1 MPFPPDAPTPT
12 FPYQVEARIGE
23 GAMGIVYRA
32 VEPVL
37 DRPVAIKTLKAQAL
51 SAETPDVAREY
62 RLRFLQEAKAA
73 AALSHPGATT
83 IYRTGEEDGV
93 PYIAMEWLEGKT
105 LEQLLREEGVL
116 PPSRAALLIID
127 LLGTLEAAHVAG
139 VVHRDIK
146 PANLVLL
153 RDGRLKVTDF
163 GIARLRGSE
172 LVKTQAGFVL
182 ATPRFASPEQLRA
195 EEVDGRSDLFSVGIL
210 FYQAVTGRFPFG
222 GDDFLQVA
230 TAIFRDEPPPV
241 RSLNPAVP
249 AELAAVIE
257 TALRKDRE
265 VRWQSAREMSEA
277 LSAALSAAAARVSPT
292 DETRA
297 ALLGSNAPGVPG
309 AAAAEKSAVLRGV
322 PAGERWRAAV
332 AAARSW
338 PAKDLG
344 VQTSKTLLER
354 LLDRP
359 LHAAPFAGAV
369 FFEQTCLFLADG
381 LILGAVDCK
390 SGETG
395 DGVVEALPALA
406 PAALR
411 PAPIG
416 DSGAGSLVRVLA
428 SLLRP
433 PRLRHQQLD
442 SSFVSLQALGA
453 KLREEGFDG
462 ALRLRR
468 RRLAAGS
475 TAGDG
480 AGIILFCGGSPAVA
494 LFDGGWGDVPVD
506 RPWEEWISA
515 VACHA
520 DIEESHAVP
529 GFLSF
534 RRELRNAAVAVS
546 PSSAAPP
553 AGTERRRSGAS
564 LRMPA
569 VLLTPS
575 QSPSGGDPALLPDDP
590 IHRFLRWALTD
601 LPEFFRERDKTARWK
616 YLVEW
621 LADVRTA
628 RLHHDLPRPGSLET
642 DFFDLATF
650 DSGGRVLHL
659 GERVTRGTGAALDEA
674 RNRMIRAK
682 TARLKTGDV
691 GGAFLIARSFD
702 DDALAAYRA
711 GDPGTASGG
720 RWTFGF
726 EESFTG
732 YEGFV
737 RVGPR
742 RGFHLLLVEETDDGF
757 VPILPG

>member
-12 FPYQVEARIGE
+12 FPYQVEGRIGE

-37 DRPVAIKTLKAQAL
+37 ERPVAIKTLKAQAL
-51 SAETPDVAREY
+51 AAETPEVSREY

-93 PYIAMEWLEGKT
+93 PYIAMEWLEGRT
-105 LEQLLREEGVL
+105 LEHVLREEGVL

-127 LLGTLEAAHVAG
+127 LLGTLEAAHSAG

-222 GDDFLQVA
+222 GDDFVQVA

-241 RSLNPAVP
+241 RSLNPAVS
-249 AELAAVIE
+249 ADLAAVIE
-257 TALRKDRE
+257 KALSKDRE
-265 VRWQSAREMSEA
+265 VRWQSAREMA
-277 LSAALSAAAARVSPT
+277 AALTTALATAARESREGTGGASPT

-297 ALLGSNAPGVPG
+297 ALVTPG
-309 AAAAEKSAVLRGV
+309 AAGPAPPAVLRGV
-322 PAGERWRAAV
+322 PAGEGWRAAV
-332 AAARSW
+332 AVARSW
-338 PAKDLG
+338 PAKELG

-369 FFEQTCLFLADG
+369 FFGQSCLFLADG
-381 LILGAVDCK
+381 LVLGAVATQ
-390 SGETG
+390 SGATG

-406 PAALR
+406 PTAIH
-411 PAPIG
+411 PAPAGIL
-416 DSGAGSLVRVLA
+416 SEGAHLVRVLA

-433 PRLRHQQLD
+433 PRLRHQHLD
-442 SSFVSLQALGA
+442 SSFVSLPALGA
-453 KLREEGFDG
+453 KLREEGFEG

-468 RRLAAGS
+468 RRPTGEAAGV
-475 TAGDG
+475 
-480 AGIILFCGGSPAVA
+480 ILFCGGSPAVA
-494 LFDGGWGDVPVD
+494 VFDDGWNDVPVD
-506 RPWEEWISA
+506 RPWEEWISG
-515 VACHA
+515 VALHA
-520 DIEESHAVP
+520 DVEESHAVP

-534 RRELRNAAVAVS
+534 RRELRNITVDVA
-546 PSSAAPP
+546 PGP
-553 AGTERRRSGAS
+553 ERRAGAS
-564 LRMPA
+564 QRLPAA
-569 VLLTPS
+569 VLLTPAKPAS
-575 QSPSGGDPALLPDDP
+575 AADPVLLAEDP
-590 IHRFLRWALTD
+590 IYRFLRWALTE
-601 LPEFFRERDKTARWK
+601 LPAFFRERDKTARWK
-616 YLVEW
+616 YLAEW

-628 RLHHDLPRPGSLET
+628 RLHHDLSRPGSLET

-650 DSGGRVLHL
+650 DAGGRVLHL
-659 GERVTRGTGAALDEA
+659 GERVARGSADALDEI
-674 RNRMIRAK
+674 RNRIIRAK
-682 TARLKTGDV
+682 TARIKTGDV
-691 GGAFLIARSFD
+691 GGAFVIARSFD

-711 GDPGTASGG
+711 GDPGSTSGG

-742 RGFHLLLVEETDDGF
+742 RGFHLLLVEETDNGF
-757 VPILPG
+757 LPILPG

>member
-37 DRPVAIKTLKAQAL
+37 ERPVAIKTLKAQAL

-105 LEQLLREEGVL
+105 VEQLLREEGVL
-116 PPSRAALLIID
+116 PPARAALLIID

-222 GDDFLQVA
+222 GEDFVQVA

-249 AELAAVIE
+249 PELAAVIE

-265 VRWQSAREMSEA
+265 IRWQSAREMAEA
-277 LSAALSAAAARVSPT
+277 LSAALTSAAARESREGTGGGGSPT

-297 ALLGSNAPGVPG
+297 ALSGSG
-309 AAAAEKSAVLRGV
+309 ASNVAGAAEKSAVLRGV

-332 AAARSW
+332 AVARSW

-369 FFEQTCLFLADG
+369 FFGSSCLLLADG
-381 LILGAVDCK
+381 LILGAVDSE

-406 PAALR
+406 PTALR
-411 PAPIG
+411 PAPAG
-416 DSGAGSLVRVLA
+416 AGGAGSLVRVLA

-442 SSFVSLQALGA
+442 SSFVSLAALGA

-462 ALRLRR
+462 TLRLRR
-468 RRLAAGS
+468 RTIAG
-475 TAGDG
+475 
-480 AGIILFCGGSPAVA
+480 
-494 LFDGGWGDVPVD
+494 
-506 RPWEEWISA
+506 
-515 VACHA
+515 
-520 DIEESHAVP
+520 
-529 GFLSF
+529 
-534 RRELRNAAVAVS
+534 NAAN
-546 PSSAAPP
+546 
-553 AGTERRRSGAS
+553 AG
-564 LRMPA
+564 
-569 VLLTPS
+569 
-575 QSPSGGDPALLPDDP
+575 
-590 IHRFLRWALTD
+590 
-601 LPEFFRERDKTARWK
+601 
-616 YLVEW
+616 
-621 LADVRTA
+621 
-628 RLHHDLPRPGSLET
+628 
-642 DFFDLATF
+642 
-650 DSGGRVLHL
+650 
-659 GERVTRGTGAALDEA
+659 
-674 RNRMIRAK
+674 
-682 TARLKTGDV
+682 
-691 GGAFLIARSFD
+691 
-702 DDALAAYRA
+702 
-711 GDPGTASGG
+711 
-720 RWTFGF
+720 
-726 EESFTG
+726 
-732 YEGFV
+732 
-737 RVGPR
+737 
-742 RGFHLLLVEETDDGF
+742 
-757 VPILPG
+757 

>member
-12 FPYQVEARIGE
+12 FPYLVEGRIGE

-37 DRPVAIKTLKAQAL
+37 ERPVAIKTLKAQAL
-51 SAETPDVAREY
+51 AAETPEVSREY

-83 IYRTGEEDGV
+83 IYRTGEEEGV

-105 LEQLLREEGVL
+105 LEHVLREEGVL
-116 PPSRAALLIID
+116 PPARAALLIID
-127 LLGTLEAAHVAG
+127 LLGTLEAAHIAG

-210 FYQAVTGRFPFG
+210 FYQALTGRFPFG
-222 GDDFLQVA
+222 GDDFVQVA

-241 RSLNPAVP
+241 RSLNPAVS
-249 AELAAVIE
+249 AELAAVLE
-257 TALRKDRE
+257 KALSKDRE
-265 VRWQSAREMSEA
+265 ARWQSAREMA
-277 LSAALSAAAARVSPT
+277 AALIAALAAAAAREPREGAGGISPT

-297 ALLGSNAPGVPG
+297 ALVPPG
-309 AAAAEKSAVLRGV
+309 AAGPVPPAVLRGV
-322 PAGERWRAAV
+322 PAGEGWRAAV
-332 AAARSW
+332 AVVRSW
-338 PAKDLG
+338 PAKELG

-369 FFEQTCLFLADG
+369 FFGESCLFLADG
-381 LILGAVDCK
+381 LVLGAVDVRT
-390 SGETG
+390 GGNGAIG

-406 PAALR
+406 PTTLR
-411 PAPIG
+411 PAPPGIPG
-416 DSGAGSLVRVLA
+416 VLSQGAHLMRVLA

-433 PRLRHQQLD
+433 PRLRHQHLD
-442 SSFVSLQALGA
+442 SSFVSLPALGV
-453 KLREEGFDG
+453 KLREEGFEG

-468 RRLAAGS
+468 RRPAGE
-475 TAGDG
+475 A

-494 LFDGGWGDVPVD
+494 VFDDGWDDVPVD
-506 RPWEEWISA
+506 RPWEEWVSG
-515 VACHA
+515 VALHA
-520 DIEESHAVP
+520 DVEESHAVP

-534 RRELRNAAVAVS
+534 RRELRNVTVDVA
-546 PSSAAPP
+546 PGPEPRA
-553 AGTERRRSGAS
+553 GAS
-564 LRMPA
+564 LRMPTA
-569 VLLTPS
+569 VLLTPAKPAS
-575 QSPSGGDPALLPDDP
+575 AADPLLLAEDP
-590 IHRFLRWALTD
+590 IYRFLRWSLTE
-601 LPEFFRERDKTARWK
+601 LPAFFRERDKTARWK
-616 YLVEW
+616 YLAEW

-642 DFFDLATF
+642 DFFDLVTF
-650 DSGGRVLHL
+650 DAGGRALHL
-659 GERVTRGTGAALDEA
+659 AERVARGSAGALDEI
-674 RNRMIRAK
+674 RNRIIRAK
-682 TARLKTGDV
+682 TARIKTGDV

-711 GDPGTASGG
+711 GDPGSTSGG

-757 VPILPG
+757 LPILP

>member
-12 FPYQVEARIGE
+12 FPYQVEGRIGE

-37 DRPVAIKTLKAQAL
+37 ERPVAIKTLKAQAL
-51 SAETPDVAREY
+51 AAETPEVSREY

-93 PYIAMEWLEGKT
+93 PYIVMEWLEGKT
-105 LEQLLREEGVL
+105 LEHVLREEGVL
-116 PPSRAALLIID
+116 PPPRAALLIID
-127 LLGTLEAAHVAG
+127 LLGTLEAAHIAG

-222 GDDFLQVA
+222 GDDFVQVA

-241 RSLNPAVP
+241 RSLNPAVS

-257 TALRKDRE
+257 KALSKDRE
-265 VRWQSAREMSEA
+265 ARWQSAREMA
-277 LSAALSAAAARVSPT
+277 AALTAALAAAAPIE
-292 DETRA
+292 ETRVA
-297 ALLGSNAPGVPG
+297 VIAPG
-309 AAAAEKSAVLRGV
+309 AAGPVPPAVLRGV
-322 PAGERWRAAV
+322 PAGERWQAAV
-332 AAARSW
+332 AVARSW
-338 PAKDLG
+338 PAKELG

-369 FFEQTCLFLADG
+369 FFGQSCLFLADG
-381 LILGAVDCK
+381 LVLGAVDATG
-390 SGETG
+390 SGGSGAIG
-395 DGVVEALPALA
+395 DGVVEALPPLA
-406 PAALR
+406 PTAIH
-411 PAPIG
+411 PAPA
-416 DSGAGSLVRVLA
+416 GALEGAPLVRVLA

-433 PRLRHQQLD
+433 PRLRHQHLD
-442 SSFVSLQALGA
+442 SSFVSLPALGA
-453 KLREEGFDG
+453 KLREEGFEG

-468 RRLAAGS
+468 RRPAGE
-475 TAGDG
+475 A

-494 LFDGGWGDVPVD
+494 VFDDGWDDVPVD
-506 RPWEEWISA
+506 RPWEDWVSG
-515 VACHA
+515 VALHA
-520 DIEESHAVP
+520 DVEESHAVP

-534 RRELRNAAVAVS
+534 RRELRNVTVDVA
-546 PSSAAPP
+546 PGP
-553 AGTERRRSGAS
+553 ERRAGAS
-564 LRMPA
+564 LRLPTA
-569 VLLTPS
+569 VLLTPAK
-575 QSPSGGDPALLPDDP
+575 PASGADPVLLAEDP
-590 IHRFLRWALTD
+590 IYRFLRWALTE
-601 LPEFFRERDKTARWK
+601 LPAFFRERDKMARWK
-616 YLVEW
+616 YLAEW

-628 RLHHDLPRPGSLET
+628 RLHHDLSRPGSLET
-642 DFFDLATF
+642 DFFDLVTF
-650 DSGGRVLHL
+650 DAGGRALHL
-659 GERVTRGTGAALDEA
+659 GERVARGSADALDEI
-674 RNRMIRAK
+674 RNRVIRAK
-682 TARLKTGDV
+682 TARIKTGDV
-691 GGAFLIARSFD
+691 GGAFVIARSFD

-711 GDPGTASGG
+711 GDPGGTSGG

-742 RGFHLLLVEETDDGF
+742 RGFHLLLVQETDDGF
-757 VPILPG
+757 VPILP